1 MTTWLVKA
9 GAQARAFAKFREN
22 SKVAVG
28 WNSVGPFETSGEWE
42 GFREEVKRHLPDD
55 YSAQRVGSAAG
66 QLWSFIKVM
75 KPGDFVITPSAPT
88 QEVLV
93 GKVVGEYKFEPDFDQ
108 FLPRT
113 RAMRWFSV
121 LPWNSIP
128 PNARTSFSAWQTIV
142 RPGADFSSIINAAES
157 PSQAETILK
166 RVSESE
172 ARSRSEIENLSG
184 KAQKAVREKLKQL
197 NDRDFQR
204 LVGAIFEADGYTVIE
219 NSAGAGSDGGID
231 IILSRD
237 SLGAGERIIVQVKHQ
252 MEKVGRPK
260 FQELLGTLKP
270 NEFGLMVAPYGFT
283 STAWGYWRENRDKL
297 LRPMEEEDLFKM
309 LEDHYEKLSD
319 AAKVL
324 LPLERVLV
332 PLSAEE
338 EG

>member
-1 MTTWLVKA
+1 
-9 GAQARAFAKFREN
+9 
-22 SKVAVG
+22 
-28 WNSVGPFETSGEWE
+28 
-42 GFREEVKRHLPDD
+42 
-55 YSAQRVGSAAG
+55 
-66 QLWSFIKVM
+66 
-75 KPGDFVITPSAPT
+75 
-88 QEVLV
+88 LV
-93 GKVVGEYKFEPDFDQ
+93 GKVVGEYKFEPEFDQ
-108 FLPRT
+108 ALPRT

-128 PNARTSFSAWQTIV
+128 PNIRTSFSAWQTIV
-142 RPGADFSSIINAAES
+142 RPGADFSSVISAAES
-157 PSQAETILK
+157 PNQAETILK
-166 RVSESE
+166 RVAESE
-172 ARSRSEIENLSG
+172 ATSRSEIENLSG

-219 NSAGAGSDGGID
+219 NSAGTGSDGGID

-237 SLGAGERIIVQVKHQ
+237 SLGAGGRIIVQVKHQ
-252 MEKVGRPK
+252 TEKVGRPK

-283 STAWGYWRENRDKL
+283 ATAWSYWRENRDKL
-297 LRPMEEEDLFKM
+297 LRPMEEEDLLKM
-309 LEDHYEKLSD
+309 LQDHYEKLTD

-338 EG
+338 EGY